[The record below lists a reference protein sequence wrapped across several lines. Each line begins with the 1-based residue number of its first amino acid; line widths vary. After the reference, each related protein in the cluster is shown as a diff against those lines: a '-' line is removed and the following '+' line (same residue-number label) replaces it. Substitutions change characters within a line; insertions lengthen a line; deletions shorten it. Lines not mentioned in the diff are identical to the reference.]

1 MLTYTFQHIRG
12 IGTKKE
18 RELWRSGIKSWE
30 ELAARDTSQLSMF
43 GSRRHLAGEDPLSES
58 LRAWS
63 IEDAEYFA
71 HRLARQEHYRIA
83 LSFPEKTLFLD
94 IETTG
99 LSTYYDIITVVGW
112 SVGTKYGVYVK
123 GGDAEPLKAALS
135 SAKALVTFNGALFDL
150 PFIRQEF
157 SDIHIPAAHVDLRF
171 FSRRAGLKGG
181 QKEIE
186 EQLGL
191 VRPAHLKGME
201 GVAAPLLWHKYKQGD
216 LEALRLL
223 VAYNHADVEGMK
235 YIFDAVMDRVAEKQD
250 LPSWGR
256 TFYRFAKHRSEPPTL
271 SAEGSSSLNGGFELR
286 SYEGKTGPAIIL
298 SDLDLGVKPL
308 KVIGIDLTGSESR
321 PSGWCLLDGS
331 FAVTQRIGSDD
342 DIVKATLETSPSLV
356 SIDSPLSL
364 PVGRIAVTD
373 DDPGRKTYG
382 ITRYCERV
390 LRKRGISVY
399 PCLIPS
405 MQTLTAR
412 GIRMAQRFRSL
423 GIPVI
428 ESYPGA
434 AQDIMNIPRK
444 RADLSLLKKGLG
456 DFGLRGDFTTASV
469 SHDELDAI
477 TSAIVGLF
485 YMSGRFEALGNED
498 EGYLIIPEVDPEKS
512 PWGKRAVIGLSGPIS
527 SGKTTA
533 GRHLESL
540 GFSYGRYS
548 LVLKEMLKERGVPVS
563 RESLQRIGE
572 EVYRS
577 PGQRWLC
584 RELVSQMPESGD
596 LVIDGLRHPE
606 DHSFLVEMFGPDFL
620 HIHIDAPESIRLKRY
635 VEKEGTEEEF
645 RRANSHPIESNVPKL
660 ARLAHSVV
668 GNTGT
673 LEVFL
678 SEILRTVGT
687 AQDIERENRLTCQ

>member
-12 IGTKKE
+12 IGVKKE

-30 ELAARDTSQLSMF
+30 ELAAREESQLSMF
-43 GSRRHLAGEDPLSES
+43 VSRPDRSGTDPVTES
-58 LRAWS
+58 LRAWKS
-63 IEDAEYFA
+63 EDAEYFA
-71 HRLARQEHYRIA
+71 HRLSRQEHYRIA
-83 LSFPEKTLFLD
+83 LSFPAKTLFLD

-99 LSTYYDIITVVGW
+99 LSTYYDSITVVGW
-112 SVGTKYGVYVK
+112 SIDTQYGVYIK
-123 GGDAEPLKAALS
+123 GGDANPLRAALS
-135 SAKALVTFNGALFDL
+135 SAKAIVTFNGALFDL
-150 PFIRQEF
+150 PFIRHEF

-171 FSRRAGLKGG
+171 FSRRVGLKGG

-186 EQLGL
+186 KQLG
-191 VRPAHLKGME
+191 VERPTPLQGIE
-201 GVAAPLLWHKYKQGD
+201 GVAAPLLWHRYKQGD
-216 LEALRLL
+216 MEALKLL
-223 VAYNHADVEGMK
+223 ISYNHADVEGMK
-235 YIFDAVMDRVAEKQD
+235 YIFDSVMDRIAEKQD
-250 LPSWGR
+250 LPVWGR
-256 TFYRFAKHRSEPPTL
+256 TFHRFAERRSKPPTVG
-271 SAEGSSSLNGGFELR
+271 AGAYSSLNGFELKP
-286 SYEGKTGPAIIL
+286 YEGKTGPAIIL

-321 PSGWCLLDGS
+321 PTGWCLLDGA
-331 FAVTQRIGSDD
+331 FAVTQRISSDED
-342 DIVKATLETSPSLV
+342 LIKATLESSPSLV

-364 PVGRIAVTD
+364 PLGRITVTD
-373 DDPGRKTYG
+373 DDPGRDKYK

-399 PCLIPS
+399 PCLILS
-405 MQTLTAR
+405 MQSLTAR
-412 GIRMAQRFRSL
+412 GIRLAQRFRSL

-444 RADLSLLKKGLG
+444 KADLSLLKQGLS
-456 DFGLRGDFTTASV
+456 DFGIRGDFITSQV

-512 PWGKRAVIGLSGPIS
+512 LWGRRTVIGLSGPIS

-533 GRHLESL
+533 GRHLESF

-548 LVLKEMLKERGVPVS
+548 LVLKEMLQERGIPVS
-563 RESLQRIGE
+563 RESLQQIGE
-572 EVYRS
+572 DVYRS

-584 RELVSQMPESGD
+584 QELLKRMPESGD

-606 DHSFLVEMFGPDFL
+606 DHSFLVEKFGPDFL
-620 HIHIDAPESIRLKRY
+620 HIHIDAPACVRLKRY
-635 VEKEGTEEEF
+635 VEIEGTEEDF
-645 RRANSHPIESNVPKL
+645 RKADAHPIESNVPKL
-660 ARLAHSVV
+660 ADLAHGLVK
-668 GNTGT
+668 NTGT

-678 SEILRTVGT
+678 SEILRMVGT
-687 AQDIERENRLTCQ
+687 IQETEGESRHTCQ